1 MIFVIMWTNT
11 VDSLLTG
18 VSVKRTARV
27 GPCLSLLPLFDS
39 QKDGDCSKTDTSCR
53 SQRCLSHRELTA
65 ECLHYCGLHVYKFSI
80 DQISE

>member
-11 VDSLLTG
+11 VDSLLAG
-18 VSVKRTARV
+18 ASVKRTAIV

-53 SQRCLSHRELTA
+53 SQRCPSHKELTA
-65 ECLHYCGLHVYKFSI
+65 ESLHYCGLHLCKFSI

>member
-18 VSVKRTARV
+18 ASVKRTARV

-53 SQRCLSHRELTA
+53 SQSELTA
-65 ECLHYCGLHVYKFSI
+65 ECLHYCGLHLCKFSI

>member
-11 VDSLLTG
+11 VDSLLMG
-18 VSVKRTARV
+18 ASVKRTARV

-65 ECLHYCGLHVYKFSI
+65 ECLHYCGLHLYKFSI
-80 DQISE
+80 DQINE